1 MRSRKGDYILTKDEV
16 HGYANY
22 WLGAALRLEYEGR
35 KCTSTTLLQI
45 LLIAAS
51 RVVSVFAACHDLAD
65 APSNA
70 TVFNALYETLPGV
83 KELERRLNHALVPT
97 SPAF

>member
-22 WLGAALRLEYEGR
+22 WLGTALRLEYEGR

-51 RVVSVFAACHDLAD
+51 RVVSVFAACRDLAD
-65 APSNA
+65 APSNV
-70 TVFNALYETLPGV
+70 TVFNALCETLPGV
-83 KELERRLNHALVPT
+83 PRLTINGREVPL
-97 SPAF
+97 